1 MENIIVLSFTISI
14 VYFFTKF
21 IEMRFIKQEAEPLKN
36 LFRDSGFV
44 FISSL
49 LGTFIISQI
58 NSGLIGGGPDSV
70 TASSPP
76 IITPAFTGEP
86 EF

>member
-1 MENIIVLSFTISI
+1 MDNILVLSFTISI

-21 IEMRFIKQEAEPLKN
+21 IEMRFIKQEAEPLKH
-36 LFRDSGFV
+36 LFRDSAFV

-49 LGTFIISQI
+49 LGIFVISQI
-58 NSGLIGGGPDSV
+58 NLGMIGGNESSV
-70 TASSPP
+70 ESSSTSNV
-76 IITPAFTGEP
+76 TPAFTGEP